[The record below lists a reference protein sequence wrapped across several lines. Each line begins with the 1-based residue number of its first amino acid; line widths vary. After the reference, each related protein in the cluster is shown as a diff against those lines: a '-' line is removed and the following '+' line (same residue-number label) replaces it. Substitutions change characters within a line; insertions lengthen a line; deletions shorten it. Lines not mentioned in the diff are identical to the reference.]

1 MAGVTSDDAA
11 STGHTLANEVPQAG
25 CGGQDG
31 YRYSPRA
38 GAFDSLLGW
47 GWVVQSLLN
56 LLVVTD
62 TSRVCPISAMPL
74 ALEGT
79 RTGASVSYR
88 S

>member
-56 LLVVTD
+56 LPVATD
-62 TSRVCPISAMPL
+62 TSGVCRIS
-74 ALEGT
+74 T
-79 RTGASVSYR
+79 THSKVSGAS
-88 S
+88 